1 MLPAL
6 PRCNRESFEIRLA
19 FGGNF
24 TGSFLACQRIRFR
37 TLPVAANRRE
47 NALLNRLSGLG
58 IDGTGE
64 DRSFIILP
72 MLVLMNGDEVPR
84 FPQLNWR

>member
-6 PRCNRESFEIRLA
+6 PRRNRESFEIGLVL
-19 FGGNF
+19 GGNF
-24 TGSFLACQRIRFR
+24 AGSFSPASEFASC